1 MNETILDHI
10 VIERSVSKL
19 IGLIAG
25 GAAILATCVWLIGGG
40 GVDTRGESTVYI
52 GWIGTAF
59 FGLCLLVAI
68 HRLIFG
74 HRKPVELSK
83 QGFWDRRSLVQE
95 VPWSAVSRISVWSY
109 RGSSMLQIQ
118 FTDEAILRNQL
129 TPVGKIIR
137 WFNRPFGLDGVYVAS
152 TDLDISFSE
161 LRTLFQNYIS
171 EYNPAA
177 TVDIK

>member
-1 MNETILDHI
+1 
-10 VIERSVSKL
+10 
-19 IGLIAG
+19 
-25 GAAILATCVWLIGGG
+25 
-40 GVDTRGESTVYI
+40 
-52 GWIGTAF
+52 
-59 FGLCLLVAI
+59 
-68 HRLIFG
+68 
-74 HRKPVELSK
+74 
-83 QGFWDRRSLVQE
+83 
-95 VPWSAVSRISVWSY
+95 
-109 RGSSMLQIQ
+109 MLQIQ